1 MAVKVS
7 QCNYLAHIF
16 PTHCF
21 CSDGR
26 LGDLDHCGAEESC
39 SDVADGILVLDVGF
53 VVSVMDS
60 F

>member
-1 MAVKVS
+1 MPQIS
-7 QCNYLAHIF
+7 

-39 SDVADGILVLDVGF
+39 SVVDDGVLVLDVGSA
-53 VVSVMDS
+53 VSVRDS
-60 F
+60 L